1 MIRQNDPYLG
11 RRIKIV
17 KCWTIGWQYNKLFPN
32 STHTIITP
40 KLGERN
46 GDMGVWVQGTDEP
59 VKVHNDEFT
68 FYNGM
73 IRNK

>member
-17 KCWTIGWQYNKLFPN
+17 KMWSIGWEYNKLFPN
-32 STHTIITP
+32 SIHVIIP
-40 KLGERN
+40 PRKGEKN
-46 GDMGVWVQGTDEP
+46 GDMGVWVQGIDEP
-59 VKVHNDEFT
+59 VKVHNDEFI

-73 IRNK
+73 QRNK